1 MESIQNRGLTFERSK
16 FIYLG
21 LWLIIPFCSF
31 TSHTIVPVPP
41 TLILFFIGSII
52 LVTLHPRVHI
62 SSVYSIP
69 LLCVSYYLLSQMSIG
84 APAGRYIGV
93 VAAICYFIVTVAF
106 AFNLDNHSRDKL
118 ISKFINYSTVLLIV
132 ECIWRLLHP
141 RTEYAVFDGSDD
153 NRWIYQYK
161 FGGLMYTDSNAVG
174 IHIIILLFFIYYLE
188 KEQKA
193 SWPKVKIILLILL
206 ALTFSRAA
214 WFGFIVGWIYMR
226 YLQNR
231 RLGFYIVNLIVF
243 ITAGILLYKF
253 YLQAK
258 ISSDLSYQS
267 KFDIIGTVLRHFED
281 ISRSELLIGIGFSNS
296 LERMGVYAHNFFMV
310 FLIESGVIGL
320 FFIVLLL
327 LQFTISTRMKAL
339 YVLVPFLITT
349 LSSTI
354 TFMPFF
360 YVVIALIFVFE
371 NKRTSE
377 LNTHEN

>member
-1 MESIQNRGLTFERSK
+1 VESIQKYGFTIERSK
-16 FIYLG
+16 LIYFG

-31 TSHTIVPVPP
+31 TSHTIVLVPP
-41 TLILFFIGSII
+41 TLILFFIGAIVLI
-52 LVTLHPRVHI
+52 GLHPRIHI
-62 SSVYSIP
+62 STVYSIP
-69 LLCVSYYLLSQMSIG
+69 MVCASYYLLSQMSIG

-93 VAAICYFIVTVAF
+93 VAAILYFIITVAF
-106 AFNLDNHSRDKL
+106 GFNLDDKSRDRL
-118 ISKFINYSTVLLIV
+118 ISKFINYSTMLLIA
-132 ECIWRLLHP
+132 ECAWRLTHP
-141 RTEYAVFDGSDD
+141 RAEYAVFDGGDD
-153 NRWIYQYK
+153 SRWIYQYK

-193 SWPKVKIILLILL
+193 LWPKIKIVLLILL
-206 ALTFSRAA
+206 VLTFSRAA
-214 WFGFIVGWIYMR
+214 WFGFIVGWVYMR
-226 YLQNR
+226 YLQNKR
-231 RLGFYIVNLIVF
+231 VGFYIFNLFLF
-243 ITAGILLYKF
+243 ISAGLLFYRF

-267 KFDIIGTVLRHFED
+267 KFDIIGIVLNHFKD
-281 ISRSELLIGIGFSNS
+281 ISSSELFLGIGFSNS

-310 FLIESGVIGL
+310 FLIESGIIGL
-320 FFIVLLL
+320 SLMILLL
-327 LQFTISTRMKAL
+327 VQFTISTKLKAL

-371 NKRTSE
+371 NKRTES
-377 LNTHEN
+377 TIHEN

>member
-1 MESIQNRGLTFERSK
+1 
-16 FIYLG
+16 
-21 LWLIIPFCSF
+21 
-31 TSHTIVPVPP
+31 
-41 TLILFFIGSII
+41 
-52 LVTLHPRVHI
+52 
-62 SSVYSIP
+62 
-69 LLCVSYYLLSQMSIG
+69 
-84 APAGRYIGV
+84 
-93 VAAICYFIVTVAF
+93 
-106 AFNLDNHSRDKL
+106 
-118 ISKFINYSTVLLIV
+118 
-132 ECIWRLLHP
+132 
-141 RTEYAVFDGSDD
+141 
-153 NRWIYQYK
+153 
-161 FGGLMYTDSNAVG
+161 MYTDSNAVG

>member
-1 MESIQNRGLTFERSK
+1 MESIQNRGFTIERSK
-16 FIYLG
+16 LVYFG

-31 TSHTIVPVPP
+31 TSHTIILVPP
-41 TLILFFIGSII
+41 TLILFFIGSIV
-52 LVTLHPRVHI
+52 LTGLHPRIHI

-69 LLCVSYYLLSQMSIG
+69 VVCASYFLLSQMSIG

-93 VAAICYFIVTVAF
+93 VAAICYFIITVAF
-106 AFNLDNHSRDKL
+106 GFNLDGKSRDKL
-118 ISKFINYSTVLLIV
+118 ISKFIHYSTVLLIA
-132 ECIWRLLHP
+132 ECIWRLTHP
-141 RTEYAVFDGSDD
+141 RAEYAVFDGGDD
-153 NRWIYQYK
+153 SRWIYQYK

-193 SWPKVKIILLILL
+193 AWPKIKIVLLILL
-206 ALTFSRAA
+206 VLTFSRAA
-214 WFGFIVGWIYMR
+214 WFGFIVGWIYIR
-226 YLQNR
+226 YFQNK
-231 RLGFYIVNLIVF
+231 RLGFYIINLFLF
-243 ITAGILLYKF
+243 IGAGLLFYRF

-267 KFDIIGTVLRHFED
+267 KFDIIGIVLNHFKD
-281 ISRSELLIGIGFSNS
+281 ISSSELFLGIGFSNS

-310 FLIESGVIGL
+310 FLIESGIIGL
-320 FFIVLLL
+320 FLIILLL
-327 LQFTISTRMKAL
+327 LQFTISTKLKAL
-339 YVLVPFLITT
+339 YVLVPFLVTT

-371 NKRTSE
+371 NKRTGSAI
-377 LNTHEN
+377 HEN